1 VAQKGNQQ
9 LMTSPRTRFSVLM
22 PVYAGDHPEYF
33 KAALE
38 SVFTQSRLA
47 DEVVVVKDGPLT
59 DDLESVLKTFESFP
73 LKVISRPV
81 NGGLS
86 AALNT
91 GLNACQ
97 YEYIAR
103 MDADDVALP
112 HRFERQM
119 QYLEKHPQ
127 IGILGSWI
135 AEYDE
140 ALSKGFGLRK
150 VPETHPEIIRYA
162 RWRCPFNHMT
172 VIYKRE
178 AVLACGGYENFGAV
192 GDDYVLWVRFIQ
204 QGYQTANIQEV
215 LVNAR
220 AGSQFFDKRRRG
232 WRYFKQE
239 LREIRYMYTTN
250 FINFPL
256 YLFHFGIKAITRLSP
271 PFIVRGIYWLMRR

>member
-1 VAQKGNQQ
+1 
-9 LMTSPRTRFSVLM
+9 MTTTGKRFSVLM

-33 KAALE
+33 RAALE

-59 DDLESVLKTFESFP
+59 DDLELVLKTFQCP
-73 LKVISRPV
+73 TLKVVSRPV

-112 HRFERQM
+112 HRFDCQM
-119 QYLEKHPQ
+119 QYLEHHPQ
-127 IGILGSWI
+127 IGILGAWI
-135 AEYDE
+135 AEFDE
-140 ALSKGFGLRK
+140 ALSKCFGLRK
-150 VPETHPEIIRYA
+150 APATHLEIAKFA

-172 VIYKRE
+172 VIYKRS
-178 AVLACGGYENFGAV
+178 AVLACGGYEDFGAV

-250 FINFPL
+250 FINLPL
-256 YLFHFGIKAITRLSP
+256 YLFHFCIKAITRLSP
-271 PFIVRGIYWLMRR
+271 PFVVRSIYWLMRR